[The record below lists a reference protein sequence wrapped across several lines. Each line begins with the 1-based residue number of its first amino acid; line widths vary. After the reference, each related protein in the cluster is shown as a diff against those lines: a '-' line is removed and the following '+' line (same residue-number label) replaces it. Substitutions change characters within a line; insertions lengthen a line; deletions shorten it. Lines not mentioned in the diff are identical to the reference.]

1 MEAITTEVV
10 DAKTKQDARGR
21 KIADEARRAEVLA
34 GYEASGLTQKAYARR
49 EGINYHTFV
58 AWWRQHRRARMP
70 RPPLPAPMRFAEVR
84 LPPVALGARLEVTLP
99 GGLIV
104 RGAEAA
110 AIAALI
116 KALEA

>member
-1 MEAITTEVV
+1 MEAIIAEVV

-58 AWWRQHRRARMP
+58 AWWIQHRRARTP
-70 RPPLPAPMRFAEVR
+70 VPALAAPMRFAEVR
-84 LPPVALGARLEVTLP
+84 FAPVTTGAKFEVTLP
-99 GGLIV
+99 SGIVV

-110 AIAALI
+110 AIAELI

>member
-1 MEAITTEVV
+1 MEVITAEVV
-10 DAKTKQDARGR
+10 DTKSKQDARGR
-21 KIADEARRAEVLA
+21 KIAEEGRRVEVLA

-58 AWWRQHRRARMP
+58 AWWMQHRRGRTP
-70 RPPLPAPMRFAEVR
+70 TRSLPAPMRFAEVR
-84 LPPVALGARLEVTLP
+84 LPPVAIGARLEVTLP
-99 GGLIV
+99 GGIVV